1 MKCKNNA
8 DSLFKVKKI
17 PSDNQIRNLL
27 DPVPAATIYPV
38 YQKIYQWLKNQKI
51 LSKFLYL
58 ESEILIACLW
68 NRIFFI

>member
-8 DSLFKVKKI
+8 DSLFKVEKI

-38 YQKIYQWLKNQKI
+38 YQKIYPP
-51 LSKFLYL
+51 S
-58 ESEILIACLW
+58 
-68 NRIFFI
+68 RT